1 MDKIDTK
8 FVLIVILL
16 ALNIYQIAVNRFQAK
31 PADVTNVFL
40 KDKIESLDRDV
51 NTVYLRLKFL
61 DSIIVKIDN
70 LEKDIE
76 GLDAKIEEMLSIT
89 DRPVIFDRCVDDK
102 ENCYPMIPSG
112 KAHNEMILSAGEED
126 GAIDDEG
133 KILV

>member
-8 FVLIVILL
+8 FVLIVILV
-16 ALNIYQIAVNRFQAK
+16 ALNIYQIAVNRFQAE

-70 LEKDIE
+70 LERDIE
-76 GLDAKIEEMLSIT
+76 DLDAKIE
-89 DRPVIFDRCVDDK
+89 
-102 ENCYPMIPSG
+102 
-112 KAHNEMILSAGEED
+112 
-126 GAIDDEG
+126 
-133 KILV
+133 KIAPEKL

>member
-16 ALNIYQIAVNRFQAK
+16 ALNIYQIAVNRFQAN

-76 GLDAKIEEMLSIT
+76 DLDAKIEEISPEKL
-89 DRPVIFDRCVDDK
+89 
-102 ENCYPMIPSG
+102 
-112 KAHNEMILSAGEED
+112 
-126 GAIDDEG
+126 
-133 KILV
+133 

>member
-16 ALNIYQIAVNRFQAK
+16 ALNIYQIAVSRFQAQ

-70 LEKDIE
+70 LERDIE
-76 GLDAKIEEMLSIT
+76 DLDAKIE
-89 DRPVIFDRCVDDK
+89 
-102 ENCYPMIPSG
+102 
-112 KAHNEMILSAGEED
+112 
-126 GAIDDEG
+126 
-133 KILV
+133 KIVPEKL

>member
-16 ALNIYQIAVNRFQAK
+16 ALNIYQIAVNRFQAM

-70 LEKDIE
+70 LEQDIE
-76 GLDAKIEEMLSIT
+76 DLDAKI
-89 DRPVIFDRCVDDK
+89 K
-102 ENCYPMIPSG
+102 EISP
-112 KAHNEMILSAGEED
+112 E
-126 GAIDDEG
+126 
-133 KILV
+133 

>member
-1 MDKIDTK
+1 MGKIDTK

-16 ALNIYQIAVNRFQAK
+16 ALNIYQIAVNRFQEQ

-70 LEKDIE
+70 LEQDIE
-76 GLDAKIEEMLSIT
+76 DLDAKI
-89 DRPVIFDRCVDDK
+89 K
-102 ENCYPMIPSG
+102 EISP
-112 KAHNEMILSAGEED
+112 E
-126 GAIDDEG
+126 
-133 KILV
+133 

>member
-1 MDKIDTK
+1 MGKIDTK

-16 ALNIYQIAVNRFQAK
+16 ALNIYQIAVNRFQEQ

-70 LEKDIE
+70 LEQDIE
-76 GLDAKIEEMLSIT
+76 DLDAKIEEISPEKL
-89 DRPVIFDRCVDDK
+89 
-102 ENCYPMIPSG
+102 
-112 KAHNEMILSAGEED
+112 
-126 GAIDDEG
+126 
-133 KILV
+133 

>member
-16 ALNIYQIAVNRFQAK
+16 ALNIYQIAVNRFQEQ

-70 LEKDIE
+70 LEQDIE
-76 GLDAKIEEMLSIT
+76 DLDAKIEEISPEKL
-89 DRPVIFDRCVDDK
+89 
-102 ENCYPMIPSG
+102 
-112 KAHNEMILSAGEED
+112 
-126 GAIDDEG
+126 
-133 KILV
+133 

>member
-16 ALNIYQIAVNRFQAK
+16 SLNIYQIAVTRFQAK

-76 GLDAKIEEMLSIT
+76 GLDAKIEEISPEKL
-89 DRPVIFDRCVDDK
+89 
-102 ENCYPMIPSG
+102 
-112 KAHNEMILSAGEED
+112 
-126 GAIDDEG
+126 
-133 KILV
+133 

>member
-16 ALNIYQIAVNRFQAK
+16 ALNMYQITVSRFQEK

-76 GLDAKIEEMLSIT
+76 DLDAKIEEISPEKL
-89 DRPVIFDRCVDDK
+89 
-102 ENCYPMIPSG
+102 
-112 KAHNEMILSAGEED
+112 
-126 GAIDDEG
+126 
-133 KILV
+133 